1 MADESINI
9 GSVVRRFDDS
19 TKALSEL
26 QETIQTLGAAQETQ
40 ERITDSIEGAASEL
54 SAFVAQV
61 SETAASARESNS
73 LLVQALGE
81 AEKFLERTD
90 LSQMQSQI
98 QGLEEQLGS
107 VVETLE
113 NSLQEARQTT
123 SAAEKARE
131 DAESEARTLQTK
143 FDGLPERTR
152 NKLNL

>member
-19 TKALSEL
+19 TKALNEL

-40 ERITDSIEGAASEL
+40 GRITDSIEGAASEL

-107 VVETLE
+107 VVETLA
-113 NSLQEARQTT
+113 NSLQEARQAT

-143 FDGLPERTR
+143 FDGLPQRTR

>member
-107 VVETLE
+107 VVETLA
-113 NSLQEARQTT
+113 NSLQEARQAT

>member
-107 VVETLE
+107 VVETLA
-113 NSLQEARQTT
+113 NSLQEARQAT

-131 DAESEARTLQTK
+131 DAESEARILQTK

-152 NKLNL
+152 KKLNL

>member
-19 TKALSEL
+19 TKALNEL

-40 ERITDSIEGAASEL
+40 GRITDSIEGAASEL
-54 SAFVAQV
+54 LAFVAQV

-107 VVETLE
+107 VVETLA
-113 NSLQEARQTT
+113 NSLQEARQAT

-152 NKLNL
+152 KKLNL

>member
-40 ERITDSIEGAASEL
+40 ERATDSIEGAASEL

-61 SETAASARESNS
+61 SETVTSARESNS

-90 LSQMQSQI
+90 LTRMQSQI

-113 NSLQEARQTT
+113 NSLQEARQAT

-131 DAESEARTLQTK
+131 DAESEAQTLQTK
-143 FDGLPERTR
+143 IDGLPERTR
-152 NKLNL
+152 NKYNF

>member
-9 GSVVRRFDDS
+9 ESVVRRFDDS

-26 QETIQTLGAAQETQ
+26 QETIQTLGATQETQ
-40 ERITDSIEGAASEL
+40 GRITDSIEGAASEL

-90 LSQMQSQI
+90 LTRMQSQI

-113 NSLQEARQTT
+113 NSLQEARQAT

-131 DAESEARTLQTK
+131 DAESEAQILQTK
-143 FDGLPERTR
+143 IDGLPERTR
-152 NKLNL
+152 NKFNL